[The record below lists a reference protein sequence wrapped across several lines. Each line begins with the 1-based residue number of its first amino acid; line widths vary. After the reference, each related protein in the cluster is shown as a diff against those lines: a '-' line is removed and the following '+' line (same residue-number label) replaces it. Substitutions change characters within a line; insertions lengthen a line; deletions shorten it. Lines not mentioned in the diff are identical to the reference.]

1 MEGTIMRMAVLEEAS
16 LWDCIRALVGH
27 LFRLHG
33 AASCGRLG

>member
-1 MEGTIMRMAVLEEAS
+1 MEGTIMRMLLYLKKQAF
-16 LWDCIRALVGH
+16 LVGH